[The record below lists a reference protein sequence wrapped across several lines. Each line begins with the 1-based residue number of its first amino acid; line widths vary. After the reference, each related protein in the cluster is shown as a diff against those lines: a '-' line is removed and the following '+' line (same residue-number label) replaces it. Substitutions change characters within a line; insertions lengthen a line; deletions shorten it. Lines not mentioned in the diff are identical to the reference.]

1 MKEQENLALEM
12 LKELKSNAK
21 RWFIVSILLALAL
34 LGTNIAWLIHEA
46 QYETISQDEE
56 TVYSQEADTE
66 GNSSPIDQKIGE

>member
-46 QYETISQDEE
+46 QYETVDEE
-56 TVYSQEADTE
+56 TSQYMENID
-66 GNSSPIDQKIGE
+66 NSQNSQYTQTIK